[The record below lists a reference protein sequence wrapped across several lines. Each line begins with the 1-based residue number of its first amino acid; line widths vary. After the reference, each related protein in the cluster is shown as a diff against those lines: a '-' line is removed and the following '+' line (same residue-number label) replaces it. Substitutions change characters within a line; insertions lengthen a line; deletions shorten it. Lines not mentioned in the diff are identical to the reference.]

1 MKNLGNHLVKSF
13 ILCIS
18 VSMAL
23 ATLAQDQTPSESS
36 VLEPDLSKELIELG
50 ELDQK
55 LRTTLQE
62 KMLAASKNQK
72 QEGTSEESSEGSEPQ
87 ESIEQLWKQQTEID
101 QKNMKRLHEIVAKHG
116 WPGKKLVGEK
126 AADAAFLIVQHA
138 ELPDQEKY
146 LPILQKAAEKNDVK
160 QSNVAMLQDRVLMRQ
175 GKNQIYGSQ
184 LRSDPK
190 TGKIELYPIDD
201 PEHVDER
208 RAKVGLPPL
217 KDYLKLFGL

>member
-1 MKNLGNHLVKSF
+1 MIRFRCLAFCV
-13 ILCIS
+13 
-18 VSMAL
+18 AL
-23 ATLAQDQTPSESS
+23 LLPKGFMQAQENVPS

-72 QEGTSEESSEGSEPQ
+72 KESSGEESSEGSEPQ

-101 QKNMKRLHEIVAKHG
+101 QKNIKRLHEIVAKHG

-146 LPILQKAAEKNDVK
+146 LPILQKAAEQNDVK
-160 QSNVAMLQDRVLMRQ
+160 PSNVAMLQDRVLMRQ